1 MSSQLSCTVAVDLG
15 TEHRNTNQRVLIRAR
30 GSAKE
35 PRMATNTDWI
45 NGAVEMSVLFGPF
58 RLLPRQRLLLE
69 GDKPVH
75 LGGRAF
81 DVLIA
86 LLERPGELISKEELI
101 ARVWPNTFVGPA
113 NLAVHIWALRRA
125 LVDGRHGNRYVV
137 NIPGRG
143 YRFVAPVT
151 VVEDPQPSAPAA
163 EPGGDRS
170 PMTPLARPIVRAE
183 MVEDLAQL
191 LPQGYSLTIVGPNG
205 TGETKVKLAL
215 VPESI
220 GAYQSGVWPVDLKSA
235 EES

>member
-1 MSSQLSCTVAVDLG
+1 MSSSLSCTVAVDLG

-45 NGAVEMSVLFGPF
+45 NGAVEMSILFGPF
-58 RLLPRQRLLLE
+58 RLSPRQRLLLE

-86 LLERPGELISKEELI
+86 LLERPGELVSKEELM

-113 NLAVHIWALRRA
+113 NLAMHISALRRA
-125 LVDGRHGNRYVV
+125 LGDGRDGNRYVV

-151 VVEDPQPSAPAA
+151 IVEDPLPPQPAVRPASDPRSAMMQDYAA
-163 EPGGDRS
+163 QLPHGYLLNLVGPGG
-170 PMTPLARPIVRAE
+170 
-183 MVEDLAQL
+183 
-191 LPQGYSLTIVGPNG
+191 
-205 TGETKVKLAL
+205 
-215 VPESI
+215 
-220 GAYQSGVWPVDLKSA
+220 
-235 EES
+235 